1 MALSVLQEGHQ
12 FVATIPKSN
21 LKAFAKILQCM
32 AKTGANLT
40 IEASDQHLIF
50 WTLNQAE
57 SAMFQFSFGPPF
69 FDSFEY
75 ISQEKDLSGIAP
87 VQDSLRCRVKIRG
100 CLNAVKSLQDIDR
113 LIFTVNDKECTVGF
127 ELVTSKGIHRLH
139 TFQFQDQNHDMQTG
153 VTREG
158 MPYVLVSSAHLFTS
172 VVSNFHSGVEEL
184 SLIPKTDVLMIKSF
198 IDDQANESKL
208 SEVIHTEQKLH
219 RDMFTA
225 YEVPEESP
233 DDLFDLTFCLREFK
247 AFLIVCDTC
256 QFDIHIFFEAPGAP
270 VLLSTH
276 QSAFGAGSQE
286 APRAVV
292 GDLILATFGA
302 AAMSQAGP
310 SRQSAGQPAP
320 NQNPPN
326 SSDHQESSTVVSF
339 DVGSVLPNHS
349 QSPSVRSTAPLQ
361 NSAPPTPSTSEA
373 GDVRSMQRLS
383 DEGALRPLAR
393 PVTPLSARQAQTPPI
408 RSPPEEELA
417 PTEIISSREEPYVVR
432 RRVIKSSS
440 RSPGEKTGTS
450 EHQQTPL
457 SRSDSPKFQP
467 NPSERNRLGENSPSA
482 LELVAPDL
490 LEPNSPSSLEPNA
503 PDVLEPN
510 FRRRNEPT
518 SPIRFEAT
526 SNRLEQTSDNRL
538 EPPSHNRLE
547 PLTHSRLEPP
557 SHEFI
562 SQNLPNQFD
571 SNINTRSEAIS
582 HDIMNQNSP
591 NQLDPTIHSRLE
603 PASHSRLESASHSR
617 LEPAVQDFLDLP
629 RRPVPLPKQPLSD
642 SSSEDETAIPGT
654 PQRERKSKRTRF

>member
-503 PDVLEPN
+503 HDRLEPIAPYLLEPSAPDLLGPN

-547 PLTHSRLEPP
+547 PLPHSRLEPPSHSRLEQPSHNRLEPP

-562 SQNLPNQFD
+562 SQNSPNQFH
-571 SNINTRSEAIS
+571 SNINTRLEAIS

-591 NQLDPTIHSRLE
+591 NQLEPTIHSRLE
-603 PASHSRLESASHSR
+603 PASHNR
-617 LEPAVQDFLDLP
+617 LEPATQDFLELP
-629 RRPVPLPKQPLSD
+629 RRLEPLPKQPL
-642 SSSEDETAIPGT
+642 
-654 PQRERKSKRTRF
+654 